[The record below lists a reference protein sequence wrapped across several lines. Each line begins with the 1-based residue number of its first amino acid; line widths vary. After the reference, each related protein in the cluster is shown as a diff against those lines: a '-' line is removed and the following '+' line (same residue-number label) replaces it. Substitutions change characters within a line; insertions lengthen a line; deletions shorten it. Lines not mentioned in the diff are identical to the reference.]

1 MVGIYLIRFLFIDYA
16 CDNIPMRGKIAI
28 LILKH
33 DGLGLRGKRNN
44 GIDESLNE
52 LQKRFKLEMIRY
64 RLLYNLNQEMI

>member
-1 MVGIYLIRFLFIDYA
+1 
-16 CDNIPMRGKIAI
+16 MRGKIAI

-64 RLLYNLNQEMI
+64 RLLYNLNKKNI